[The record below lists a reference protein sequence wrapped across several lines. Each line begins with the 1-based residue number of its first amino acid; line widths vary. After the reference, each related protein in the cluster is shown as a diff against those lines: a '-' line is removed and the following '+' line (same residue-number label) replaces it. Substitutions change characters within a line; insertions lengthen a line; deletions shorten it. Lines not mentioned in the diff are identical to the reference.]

1 MQLKAP
7 VEMLLF
13 YLKACRSSRTLFMV
27 LEVYQFTQTVTVGYG
42 QALANPQFGTGGL
55 DQFYVPNV
63 QKLIDKGILVLVGK
77 IDLVK

>member
-1 MQLKAP
+1 
-7 VEMLLF
+7 
-13 YLKACRSSRTLFMV
+13 MV